1 MSADQHVGYARLPSA
16 LAVRVPGKRSFLD
29 SAVHSGFFK
38 RLKSS
43 GLSVSQASLGVAL
56 GKNPTSRPGSN
67 QKKFDGAVAH
77 AVADGSDLLRPAQ
90 PA

>member
-1 MSADQHVGYARLPSA
+1 MSADQHFGHARLPSS
-16 LAVRVPGKRSFLD
+16 LAVRVPGKRGFLD

-38 RLKSS
+38 RLKSG
-43 GLSVSQASLGVAL
+43 GLSVSQAGLSVAL

-67 QKKFDGAVAH
+67 QKEFNGAIAH
-77 AVADGSDLLRPAQ
+77 AIGDGCDLLRPAQ

>member
-1 MSADQHVGYARLPSA
+1 MSADQHVAYAGLPSA
-16 LAVRVPGKRSFLD
+16 LAVRVPGKWSFLD
-29 SAVHSGFFK
+29 SAVYSGFFK
-38 RLKSS
+38 RLKSG
-43 GLSVSQASLGVAL
+43 GLSVSQSSLSVAL

-77 AVADGSDLLRPAQ
+77 AIADSCDLLRPAQ